1 MKETE
6 MRSIITPVTSKD
18 DHGMVITNYI
28 TVSGGS
34 CKIFYN
40 ISFVSIDQTVA
51 IGVIGLHRPEGIV
64 RHNSSQ
70 HW

>member
-51 IGVIGLHRPEGIV
+51 IGLHRPEGIV
-64 RHNSSQ
+64 RHISSQ